1 LMAQSFSPTSPAK
14 EYIYLGDRLLA
25 VDSPPPANGPP
36 SAPLSLVA
44 APANSTTVHLSW
56 TAPSGTIDH
65 YQIERRSTLSGA
77 ATILTT
83 TGSGVSYD
91 DTSLNPGSTYLYRVR
106 SVDTYAQVSVY
117 GNLDYATA
125 FVFTDSPLTAGS
137 TPIKAVHLT
146 ELRQAV
152 NAVRLTAGLSA
163 STWTD
168 STLSGVAVKKIHV
181 QELRD
186 SINQALQALGFSTP
200 AFTDAT
206 LTAGTSVIKKLH
218 IEELRLRV
226 K

>member
-1 LMAQSFSPTSPAK
+1 
-14 EYIYLGDRLLA
+14 
-25 VDSPPPANGPP
+25 
-36 SAPLSLVA
+36 
-44 APANSTTVHLSW
+44 VHLAW
-56 TAPSGTIDH
+56 TAPSGVTVAH
-65 YQIERRSTLSGA
+65 YEIERRATLSGA

-83 TGSGVSYD
+83 TGTGVTYD
-91 DTSLNPGSTYLYRVR
+91 DISLNPGSTYLYRVR
-106 SVDTYAQVSVY
+106 SVDTNAQVSAY

-125 FVFTDSPLTAGS
+125 FVFTDSSLTAGS
-137 TPIKAVHLT
+137 TPIKVVHLT
-146 ELRQAV
+146 ELRQTV

-168 STLSGVAVKKIHV
+168 STLSGVAVKEIHV

-200 AFTDAT
+200 AFTDAA
-206 LTAGTSVIKKLH
+206 LTAGTSVIRKVH